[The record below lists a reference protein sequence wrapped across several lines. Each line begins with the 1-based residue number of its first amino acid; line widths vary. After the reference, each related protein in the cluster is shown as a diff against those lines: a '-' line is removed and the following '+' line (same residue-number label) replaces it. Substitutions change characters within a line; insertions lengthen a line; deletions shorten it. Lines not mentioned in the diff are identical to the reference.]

1 MSNEKTLLKIGN
13 VVFLKKK
20 PKKKVVK
27 IARLGQIDEK
37 NLQPQN
43 IESLKR
49 KAGKLNRRW

>member
-49 KAGKLNRRW
+49 KVGKLNRRW